1 MPAQEEV
8 EEIESS
14 RKTGKAFTDSTLAK
28 TADIDARIISDA
40 PVAAAPPPPP
50 PAPEPEIEIPQA
62 SKPAKKPPEVKHVKM
77 RSSVDVMAELE
88 ALRKRATQ
96 SASKQQKKETGS
108 NRHREIQKTINLQ
121 IPAGVLPKTRSLRV
135 TVDFV
140 NSGGVVQSQK
150 QSIDLGDTSDAQSLS
165 VNLKIDS

>member
-14 RKTGKAFTDSTLAK
+14 RKTGNAFTNSTLAK

-40 PVAAAPPPPP
+40 PVAAAPSPP
-50 PAPEPEIEIPQA
+50 PATPEPEIEIPQA
-62 SKPAKKPPEVKHVKM
+62 AKPAKKPPEVKHVKM

-96 SASKQQKKETGS
+96 SPSSSSTIPYAGPRMRS
-108 NRHREIQKTINLQ
+108 RHSVR
-121 IPAGVLPKTRSLRV
+121 
-135 TVDFV
+135 
-140 NSGGVVQSQK
+140 
-150 QSIDLGDTSDAQSLS
+150 LS
-165 VNLKIDS
+165 WLLSRAATFAR